1 MPYFWVSY
9 IAVALF
15 LFWTVGRPF
24 FQSGGFGSILATFT
38 GIDGWTMG
46 WLIPYSSNYLIGEWY
61 FGCLI
66 GLYLMYPLL
75 RKIIQYRPW
84 ASWVLLSISV
94 PLSIVLEHATTWLH
108 IHIYIWH
115 SHPYFNPLVV
125 LPLFLFGICL
135 GGGGD

>member
-24 FQSGGFGSILATFT
+24 FQSTGFGSILATFT

-46 WLIPYSSNYLIGEWY
+46 WLIPYSSNYLIGEWF

-75 RKIIQYRPW
+75 RKMQCRPK
-84 ASWVLLSISV
+84 ASWILLGISV
-94 PLSIVLEHATTWLH
+94 PLSIGLEHATPWLH
-108 IHIYIWH
+108 VHIYIWNYN
-115 SHPYFNPLVV
+115 PYCNPLAL
-125 LPLFLFGICL
+125 LPFFLFGMCL
-135 GGGGD
+135 GGGR